1 MKAGEFAGVTVE
13 SENMLGRS
21 VLEHQSMIAAA
32 ALLMAGGSVI
42 AADRQDYLEQAREIL
57 ESAPIIDGHNDLPWG
72 LRGDAGDDPHKAQVV
87 NPSGPDTDLDRL
99 AAGFVGGQFWSVYV
113 PSAIEPIESVKFQ
126 LEQIDIARRM
136 IDANFDR
143 LALALS
149 ADDIEKAHRDGKI
162 ASMLGIEGAHT
173 IASSLGILRAYYRL
187 GVRYVGLTHFHST
200 EWADS
205 ATGERVNGGLSD
217 FGRDA
222 IREMN
227 RLGMIVDLAH
237 TSAETIDD
245 VVAVSSAPVMVSHT
259 AATAVV
265 PHERN
270 LTDASLRAIADT
282 GGVIMVC
289 FIPPFVSDEV
299 RVWQEGMM
307 PLLAEAK
314 SDADWVR
321 ISAAYVEEHGTPGRA
336 TIADVADHIDH
347 VARVAGM
354 DHVGIGA
361 DFYGAKQE
369 FELVQGLEDV
379 SKYPELFAELL
390 SRGWSAENLRKLSR
404 GNILRVMRAVE
415 EAATD

>member
-1 MKAGEFAGVTVE
+1 MEF
-13 SENMLGRS
+13 S
-21 VLEHQSMIAAA
+21 VREYPVLTALAAV
-32 ALLMAGGSVI
+32 LLVASTARPVL

-57 ESAPIIDGHNDLPWG
+57 ESAPIIDGHNDLPWS
-72 LRGDAGDDPHKAQVV
+72 LRGSAGDDPRRVQVA

-113 PSAIEPIESVKFQ
+113 PSAIAPLESVKFQ

-136 IDANFDR
+136 IDANADR
-143 LALALS
+143 LALALT
-149 ADDIEKAHRDGKI
+149 ADDVEAANRDGKI

-173 IASSLGILRAYYRL
+173 IASSLSLLRDYYRL

-200 EWADS
+200 AWADS
-205 ATGERVNGGLSD
+205 ATGERINGGLSG
-217 FGRDA
+217 FGEEA

-245 VVAVSSAPVMVSHT
+245 VVAISSAPVIVSHT

-270 LTDASLRAIADT
+270 LTDDSLRAVADT

-289 FIPPFVSDEV
+289 FIPPFVSNEV

-314 SDADWVR
+314 SDAEWIR
-321 ISAAYVEEHGTPGRA
+321 ISAAYVQENGTPGRA
-336 TIADVADHIDH
+336 TIADVADHIEH

-361 DFYGAKQE
+361 DFYGAKQAH
-369 FELVQGLEDV
+369 ELVEGLEDV
-379 SKYPELFAELL
+379 SKYPDLFAELL
-390 SRGWSAENLRKLSR
+390 SRGWSAEDLRKLSR
-404 GNILRVMRAVE
+404 GNVLRVMRAVE
-415 EAATD
+415 EAAGD